1 MIDIAHF
8 ILFLALGAGLVSIY
22 IASQLYK
29 QNKLKCILYYI
40 FVLVGFN
47 LITFAHTVETFIKS
61 STANDDYT
69 SIMKAFFAIVMI
81 ILPTIRILSAYLLIS
96 IFHQLLEKQT
106 PKWVQYF
113 FYIFLSTFLLAQ
125 ISYLVSPVLQLKIQ
139 YLSSMSVHFVFF
151 SALFI
156 SLIFFIST
164 AGKIEN
170 KKRKSA
176 LQWFG
181 VFFLSYITLQLLHRV
196 GDYSGILGLNVQMII
211 ISCLVFTFYITQ
223 VLFMNKFFNYYNSP
237 GIKESAIDFSILASK
252 FGITNREKDIIKL
265 VCEGKTNKE
274 IGEELFITSIT
285 VRDHLSNIF
294 RKTNVKRRVQLANLF
309 RVNLSRKDKT

>member
-1 MIDIAHF
+1 
-8 ILFLALGAGLVSIY
+8 
-22 IASQLYK
+22 
-29 QNKLKCILYYI
+29 
-40 FVLVGFN
+40 
-47 LITFAHTVETFIKS
+47 
-61 STANDDYT
+61 
-69 SIMKAFFAIVMI
+69 
-81 ILPTIRILSAYLLIS
+81 
-96 IFHQLLEKQT
+96 
-106 PKWVQYF
+106 
-113 FYIFLSTFLLAQ
+113 
-125 ISYLVSPVLQLKIQ
+125 
-139 YLSSMSVHFVFF
+139 MSVHFVFF